1 MAEIIPA
8 LTKSVLS
15 KMTSGEKRFARR
27 LQSHLEDDYLVWYDV
42 PIGPKRRFPDF
53 IILHPS
59 RGLLI
64 IEVKDWK
71 GTSMKKMRK
80 ESVDLLTPNGLKT
93 VAHPLDQ
100 ARECAFSVVNLL
112 ERDKKLVR
120 RDGRYKGKLSMP
132 YGYGCV
138 FPNIT
143 SKQMQKAL
151 PEEVRDL
158 ILADHLTIYKDEM
171 TESID
176 HEDFQSKL
184 WGMFIHQFGDTL
196 TLPEIDR
203 VRYHLFPDV
212 RIDVKQD
219 DMFEDDENDM
229 PDIIRVMDIEQEK
242 LARNLGNG
250 HRVIHGVAGSGK
262 TMILGFRCEYLSQIN
277 AGAVLVLCYN
287 VTLAASLR
295 DYVTKKGIQHNVQ
308 VYHFHDWC
316 KEQMTM
322 YNVDILKSD
331 KEAYERQVDTVIHGV
346 EEGYIPRGQYDAIL
360 IDEGHDFE
368 DKWLKLIVQ
377 MVNPESDQILLMYD
391 DAQAIY
397 GRKSGLSFSLS
408 SVGINAQGRTK
419 ILKIN
424 YRNTQQII
432 EYAYDF
438 ASYFLD
444 VEKTEDKDDLIVPAA
459 SGRSGPTPVIKR
471 FGSLDEE
478 IEFAVRCA
486 VKWGNENEKSNQ
498 VGILCVTKYQMK
510 LVGQKLKAAGVKASI
525 CNSKKNKLAYP
536 GENKIGVMT
545 IHNSKGL
552 EFPNVVLVGVG
563 NLPGKN
569 ESIEDAAKLLYVG
582 MTRACERLILTS
594 SKDSEICSKL
604 HLAA

>member
-1 MAEIIPA
+1 MILLLGSII
-8 LTKSVLS
+8 
-15 KMTSGEKRFARR
+15 
-27 LQSHLEDDYLVWYDV
+27 
-42 PIGPKRRFPDF
+42 
-53 IILHPS
+53 
-59 RGLLI
+59 
-64 IEVKDWK
+64 
-71 GTSMKKMRK
+71 
-80 ESVDLLTPNGLKT
+80 NG
-93 VAHPLDQ
+93 
-100 ARECAFSVVNLL
+100 
-112 ERDKKLVR
+112 
-120 RDGRYKGKLSMP
+120 G
-132 YGYGCV
+132 
-138 FPNIT
+138 IT
-143 SKQMQKAL
+143 
-151 PEEVRDL
+151 
-158 ILADHLTIYKDEM
+158 

-212 RIDVKQD
+212 RIEVTQD
-219 DMFEDDENDM
+219 DLFEDDEYHM
-229 PDIIRVMDIEQEK
+229 PDIIKVMDIEQEK

-262 TMILGFRCEYLSQIN
+262 TMILGFRCEYLSQSN
-277 AGAVLVLCYN
+277 VGAVLVLCYN

-295 DYVTKKGIQHNVQ
+295 DYVAKKGIQDNVQ
-308 VYHFHDWC
+308 IYHFHDWC
-316 KEQMTM
+316 KQQMTM
-322 YNVDILKSD
+322 YNVDMLESD

-346 EEGYIPRGQYDAIL
+346 EKGYIPRGQYNAIL

-368 DKWLKLIVQ
+368 DKWLKLVVQ

-397 GRKSGLSFSLS
+397 GRKSGLAFSLS
-408 SVGINAQGRTK
+408 SVGINAKGRTK

-438 ASYFLD
+438 ASHFLD
-444 VEKTEDKDDLIVPAA
+444 VKNEEEEDDVIIPAA
-459 SGRSGPTPVIKR
+459 SGRSGPSPVIKV
-471 FGSLDEE
+471 FDSLEE
-478 IEFAVRCA
+478 EMNFAVRCA
-486 VKWGNENEKSNQ
+486 VKWSNENEKTNQ

-510 LVGQKLKAAGVKASI
+510 LLGQKLKDAGVKASI

-536 GENKIGVMT
+536 GTNKIGVMT

-563 NLPGKN
+563 SLPGKN

-594 SKDSEICSKL
+594 SKDSEICAKL
-604 HLAA
+604 QLAA